1 MCKYCENGD
10 GEEYVLYSNL
20 PIKDDFNKEDIEDN
34 QIQYIRKDINKHFLV
49 TETNNEDGDVLILEI
64 NYCPMCGRKLEDK

>member
-1 MCKYCENGD
+1 MCEYCEKGNGKK
-10 GEEYVLYSNL
+10 YVLYSNL
-20 PIKDDFNKEDIEDN
+20 PIKDDFNKEDIEGN

-64 NYCPMCGRKLEDK
+64 NYCPLCR